1 MFTFGR
7 SLAAS
12 AGLTPLVGALAAVCL
27 ALTTAAAQEAP
38 PAARYGEGGRMLAV
52 HRLLAGKQR
61 LNCEKITRTGVVAKV
76 GFDIKRRIVSFTIPS
91 RRPRAANFA
100 LPYPESLDPADLEKL
115 PTLVK
120 MGARLKVTA
129 YSCSAATALEA
140 DAIEALPDP

>member
-1 MFTFGR
+1 MCSFRR

-12 AGLTPLVGALAAVCL
+12 AGLTPLVGALAACL
-27 ALTTAAAQEAP
+27 ALTITAQEAP
-38 PAARYGEGGRMLAV
+38 PAARYSEEGRMLAV

-61 LNCEKITRTGVVAKV
+61 LNCEKVTRTGVVAKV
-76 GFDIKRRIVSFTIPS
+76 GFDIKRRVVSFTIPS

-129 YSCSAATALEA
+129 YSCGAAAAALEA